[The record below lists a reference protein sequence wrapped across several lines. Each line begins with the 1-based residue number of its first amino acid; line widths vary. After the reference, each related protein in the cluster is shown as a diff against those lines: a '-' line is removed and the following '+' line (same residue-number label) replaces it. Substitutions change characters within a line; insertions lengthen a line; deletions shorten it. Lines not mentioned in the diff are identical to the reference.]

1 MLGLLPLAAERAPQS
16 ARRKA
21 VQRETVLGDM
31 ARPVN
36 VLRDRTASAADR
48 ANDSTQE
55 EKRAP
60 APPRRIAFLFAH
72 RTTFPHLFSPMAFS
86 AEQALTL
93 LRKAQAHD
101 RLAHAY
107 LITGPVGSGTRE
119 VAAGLTGIL
128 VNDSAAPLKHPDVHI
143 AEPESKSRRI
153 TTDQVRE
160 LERELQMRALRG
172 GRKVVI
178 IFDADRLMEQAANA
192 FLKTLEEPP
201 RNSHILLVSNFP
213 ELLLETILSRC
224 IEIPLVPGVRRA
236 LTERQRSIAE
246 SLQKFFTVARPELP
260 QVFGLVREMQA
271 LLSEAKQVIVEETEA
286 ACKTEA
292 KRYRE
297 ASGVDSGWIE
307 DREDFHKA
315 LAEARYR
322 QERGVLVDTL
332 ESWWADVLRQ
342 QQKATH
348 LDLPDF
354 AADTAALAARLAVPA
369 VIERAAAIGG
379 LRENFGRNVQ
389 EQLAVE
395 VAFIDA
401 FAA

>member
-1 MLGLLPLAAERAPQS
+1 
-16 ARRKA
+16 
-21 VQRETVLGDM
+21 
-31 ARPVN
+31 
-36 VLRDRTASAADR
+36 
-48 ANDSTQE
+48 
-55 EKRAP
+55 
-60 APPRRIAFLFAH
+60 
-72 RTTFPHLFSPMAFS
+72 MAFS

-93 LRKAQAHD
+93 LRKAQAND

-119 VAAGLTGIL
+119 VATGLTGIL
-128 VNDSAAPLKHPDVHI
+128 VGDTADPLKHPDVHI

-153 TTDQVRE
+153 TIDQVRE
-160 LERELQMRALRG
+160 LERTLQMRSLRG

-178 IFDADRLMEQAANA
+178 IFDADRLMEGSANA

-201 RNSHILLVSNFP
+201 RSSHILLVSNFP

-224 IEIPLVPGVRRA
+224 IEIPLVPGVQRG
-236 LTERQRSIAE
+236 LTERQHRLAE
-246 SLQKFFTVARPELP
+246 SLRRFFTLPRPELP
-260 QVFGLVREMQA
+260 QVFGLVREVQMLMA
-271 LLSEAKQVIVEETEA
+271 EAKQAIADETETA
-286 ACKTEA
+286 FKTEA

-297 ASGVDSGWIE
+297 ASGVDGGWIE

-322 QERGVLVDTL
+322 NERGTLVDTL

-342 QQKATH
+342 QQNATH
-348 LDLPDF
+348 LDLPEF
-354 AADTAALAARLAVPA
+354 AEDTAALAARLPVPT
-369 VIERAAAIGG
+369 VIDRAAAIGG

-395 VAFIDA
+395 VAFMAA
-401 FAA
+401 FAP

>member
-1 MLGLLPLAAERAPQS
+1 
-16 ARRKA
+16 
-21 VQRETVLGDM
+21 
-31 ARPVN
+31 
-36 VLRDRTASAADR
+36 
-48 ANDSTQE
+48 
-55 EKRAP
+55 
-60 APPRRIAFLFAH
+60 
-72 RTTFPHLFSPMAFS
+72 MAFS

-93 LRKAQAHD
+93 LRKAQAND

-128 VNDSAAPLKHPDVHI
+128 VDDTVAPLKHPDVHI

-153 TTDQVRE
+153 TIDQVRE
-160 LERELQMRALRG
+160 LERELQMRSLRG
-172 GRKVVI
+172 GRKVVV

-201 RNSHILLVSNFP
+201 RSSHILLVSNFP

-224 IEIPLVPGVRRA
+224 IEIPLAPGARRE
-236 LTERQRSIAE
+236 LTARQRRLAAL
-246 SLQKFFTVARPELP
+246 LQRFFTAPKPEMP
-260 QVFGLVREMQA
+260 QIFGLVREVQA
-271 LLSEAKQVIVEETEA
+271 LLAEAKQAIADETDTA
-286 ACKTEA
+286 FKTEA

-297 ASGVDSGWIE
+297 ASGVNSDWID

-322 QERGVLVDTL
+322 NERGVLVDTL
-332 ESWWADVLRQ
+332 ECWWADVLRQ
-342 QQKATH
+342 QQGAAH
-348 LDLPDF
+348 LDLPEF
-354 AADTAALAARLAVPA
+354 SADTATLAGRLAISDVLA
-369 VIERAAAIGG
+369 RAAAIGG

-395 VAFIDA
+395 VAFMDA

>member
-1 MLGLLPLAAERAPQS
+1 
-16 ARRKA
+16 
-21 VQRETVLGDM
+21 
-31 ARPVN
+31 
-36 VLRDRTASAADR
+36 
-48 ANDSTQE
+48 
-55 EKRAP
+55 
-60 APPRRIAFLFAH
+60 
-72 RTTFPHLFSPMAFS
+72 MAFS
-86 AEQALTL
+86 ADQALTL
-93 LRKAQAHD
+93 LRKAQAND

-128 VNDSAAPLKHPDVHI
+128 VGESAAPLKHPDVHI

-153 TTDQVRE
+153 TIDQVRD
-160 LERELQMRALRG
+160 LERGLQMRSLRG

-178 IFDADRLMEQAANA
+178 IFDADRLMEGSANA

-201 RNSHILLVSNFP
+201 PNSHILLVSNFP

-224 IEIPLVPGVRRA
+224 IEIPLVPGVRRE
-236 LTERQRSIAE
+236 LTDRQLRLAE
-246 SLQKFFTVARPELP
+246 SLRRYFAGPRPETP
-260 QVFGLVREMQA
+260 QIFGLVREVQA
-271 LLSEAKQVIVEETEA
+271 LMAEARQAISEETEA
-286 ACKTEA
+286 AFKAES

-297 ASGVDSGWIE
+297 ASGVSGDWID

-322 QERGVLVDTL
+322 NERGVLVDTL

-342 QQKATH
+342 QQNATH

-354 AADTAALAARLAVPA
+354 STDTAALAGRLAISD
-369 VIERAAAIGG
+369 VIDRAAAIGG

-395 VAFIDA
+395 VAFMDA
-401 FAA
+401 FAP

>member
-1 MLGLLPLAAERAPQS
+1 
-16 ARRKA
+16 
-21 VQRETVLGDM
+21 
-31 ARPVN
+31 
-36 VLRDRTASAADR
+36 
-48 ANDSTQE
+48 
-55 EKRAP
+55 
-60 APPRRIAFLFAH
+60 
-72 RTTFPHLFSPMAFS
+72 MAFS
-86 AEQALTL
+86 ADQALTL
-93 LRKAQAHD
+93 LRKAQAND

-128 VNDSAAPLKHPDVHI
+128 VDEAAAPLKHPDVHI

-153 TTDQVRE
+153 TIEQVRD
-160 LERELQMRALRG
+160 LERGLQMRSLRG

-178 IFDADRLMEQAANA
+178 IFDADRLMEGAANA

-201 RNSHILLVSNFP
+201 RSSHILLVSNFP

-224 IEIPLVPGVRRA
+224 IEIPLVPGVRRE
-236 LTERQRSIAE
+236 LTERQRRLAE
-246 SLQKFFTVARPELP
+246 LLQRYFTVPRPELP
-260 QVFGLVREMQA
+260 QIFGLVREVQA
-271 LLSEAKQVIVEETEA
+271 LMTEARQTISDETETA
-286 ACKTEA
+286 FKAES
-292 KRYRE
+292 KRFRD
-297 ASGVDSGWIE
+297 ATGVSSDWID

-322 QERGVLVDTL
+322 NDRGVLVDTL

-342 QQKATH
+342 QQRASH

-354 AADTAALAARLAVPA
+354 SADTAALAGRLSVSD
-369 VIERAAAIGG
+369 VIGRAGAIGG

-395 VAFIDA
+395 VAFMEA
-401 FAA
+401 FAP

>member
-1 MLGLLPLAAERAPQS
+1 
-16 ARRKA
+16 
-21 VQRETVLGDM
+21 
-31 ARPVN
+31 
-36 VLRDRTASAADR
+36 
-48 ANDSTQE
+48 
-55 EKRAP
+55 
-60 APPRRIAFLFAH
+60 
-72 RTTFPHLFSPMAFS
+72 MAFS

-93 LRKAQAHD
+93 LRKAQAND

-119 VAAGLTGIL
+119 VASGLTGIL
-128 VNDSAAPLKHPDVHI
+128 VGESADPLNHPDVHI

-153 TTDQVRE
+153 TIDQVRE
-160 LERELQMRALRG
+160 LERSLQMRSLRG
-172 GRKVVI
+172 GRKVVL
-178 IFDADRLMEQAANA
+178 IFDADRLVEGAANA

-213 ELLLETILSRC
+213 ELLIETILSRC
-224 IEIPLVPGVRRA
+224 IEIPLAPGARRE
-236 LTERQRSIAE
+236 LTERQRRLAD
-246 SLQKFFTVARPELP
+246 LLRRFFTIPRPEMP
-260 QVFGLVREMQA
+260 QVFGLVREVQTLMTEVKQA
-271 LLSEAKQVIVEETEA
+271 TASETEA
-286 ACKTEA
+286 AFKTEA

-297 ASGVDSGWIE
+297 ASGVNADWLD
-307 DREDFHKA
+307 DREDYHKA

-322 QERGVLVDTL
+322 NERGVLVDTL

-342 QQKATH
+342 QQRASH

-354 AADTAALAARLAVPA
+354 SADTAALADRLAISD
-369 VIERAAAIGG
+369 VIGRAAAIGG

-395 VAFIDA
+395 VAFMDA

>member
-1 MLGLLPLAAERAPQS
+1 
-16 ARRKA
+16 
-21 VQRETVLGDM
+21 
-31 ARPVN
+31 
-36 VLRDRTASAADR
+36 
-48 ANDSTQE
+48 
-55 EKRAP
+55 
-60 APPRRIAFLFAH
+60 
-72 RTTFPHLFSPMAFS
+72 MAFS

-93 LRKAQAHD
+93 LRKAQAND

-119 VAAGLTGIL
+119 VAAGLAGIL
-128 VNDSAAPLKHPDVHI
+128 VGETDDPLRHSDVHI

-153 TTDQVRE
+153 TIDQVRE
-160 LERELQMRALRG
+160 LERSLQMRSLRG

-178 IFDADRLMEQAANA
+178 LFDADRLVEAAANA

-213 ELLLETILSRC
+213 ETLLETILSRC
-224 IEIPLVPGVRRA
+224 IEIPLVPGARRG
-236 LTERQRSIAE
+236 LTERQRRLAE
-246 SLQKFFTVARPELP
+246 SLRRHSAIARPELP
-260 QVFGLVREMQA
+260 QIFTLVREVQA
-271 LLSEAKQVIVEETEA
+271 LMAEAKEAISDETEA

-292 KRYRE
+292 RRYRE
-297 ASGVDSGWIE
+297 ASGVDGGWIE

-322 QERGVLVDTL
+322 NERGVLVDTL

-342 QQKATH
+342 QQNAAH
-348 LDLPDF
+348 LDLPEF
-354 AADTAALAARLAVPA
+354 SADTATLAQRLTVSN

-395 VAFIDA
+395 VAFMDA

>member
-1 MLGLLPLAAERAPQS
+1 
-16 ARRKA
+16 
-21 VQRETVLGDM
+21 
-31 ARPVN
+31 
-36 VLRDRTASAADR
+36 
-48 ANDSTQE
+48 
-55 EKRAP
+55 
-60 APPRRIAFLFAH
+60 
-72 RTTFPHLFSPMAFS
+72 MAFS

-93 LRKAQAHD
+93 LRKARAND

-119 VAAGLTGIL
+119 VAAGLTGSL
-128 VNDSAAPLKHPDVHI
+128 VGECGDPLKHPDVHI

-153 TTDQVRE
+153 TTDQTRE
-160 LERELQMRALRG
+160 LERSLQMRSLRG

-178 IFDADRLMEQAANA
+178 LFDADRLVENAANA

-201 RNSHILLVSNFP
+201 ANSHILLVSNYP

-224 IEIPLVPGVRRA
+224 IEIPLVQGVRRG
-236 LTERQRSIAE
+236 LTARQLQLAG
-246 SLQKFFTVARPELP
+246 SLCRFFKVPRPELP
-260 QVFGLVREMQA
+260 QIFGLVREVQS
-271 LLSEAKQVIVEETEA
+271 LLAEAKLVISDETEA

-297 ASGVDSGWIE
+297 ASGVDGGWLE

-322 QERGVLVDTL
+322 NERGAFVDTL

-342 QQKATH
+342 QQNVTH

-354 AADTAALAARLAVPA
+354 STDTAALADRLAVSS
-369 VIERAAAIGG
+369 VITRAAAIGG

-395 VAFIDA
+395 VAFMEA
-401 FAA
+401 FAP

>member
-1 MLGLLPLAAERAPQS
+1 
-16 ARRKA
+16 
-21 VQRETVLGDM
+21 
-31 ARPVN
+31 
-36 VLRDRTASAADR
+36 
-48 ANDSTQE
+48 
-55 EKRAP
+55 
-60 APPRRIAFLFAH
+60 
-72 RTTFPHLFSPMAFS
+72 MAFS

-93 LRKAQAHD
+93 LRKAQAND

-119 VAAGLTGIL
+119 VASGLTGIL
-128 VNDSAAPLKHPDVHI
+128 VGESADPLNHPDVHI

-153 TTDQVRE
+153 TIDQVRE
-160 LERELQMRALRG
+160 LERSLQMRSLRG
-172 GRKVVI
+172 GRKVVL
-178 IFDADRLMEQAANA
+178 IFDADRLVEGAANA

-213 ELLLETILSRC
+213 ELLIETILSRC
-224 IEIPLVPGVRRA
+224 IEIPLAPGARRE
-236 LTERQRSIAE
+236 LTERQRRLAD
-246 SLQKFFTVARPELP
+246 LLRRFFTIPRPEMP
-260 QVFGLVREMQA
+260 QVFGLVREVQTLMTEVKQA
-271 LLSEAKQVIVEETEA
+271 TAGETEA
-286 ACKTEA
+286 AFKTEA

-297 ASGVDSGWIE
+297 ASGVNADWLD
-307 DREDFHKA
+307 DREDYHKA

-322 QERGVLVDTL
+322 NERGVLVDTL

-342 QQKATH
+342 QQRASH

-354 AADTAALAARLAVPA
+354 SADTAALADRLAISD
-369 VIERAAAIGG
+369 VIGRAAAIGG

-395 VAFIDA
+395 VAFMDA

>member
-1 MLGLLPLAAERAPQS
+1 
-16 ARRKA
+16 
-21 VQRETVLGDM
+21 
-31 ARPVN
+31 
-36 VLRDRTASAADR
+36 
-48 ANDSTQE
+48 
-55 EKRAP
+55 
-60 APPRRIAFLFAH
+60 
-72 RTTFPHLFSPMAFS
+72 MAFT

-93 LRKAQAHD
+93 LRKAQAND

-128 VNDSAAPLKHPDVHI
+128 VGESGDPLKHPDVHI

-153 TTDQVRE
+153 TIDQVRK

-178 IFDADRLMEQAANA
+178 IFDADRLGEQAANA

-224 IEIPLVPGVRRA
+224 IEIPLVAGARRG
-236 LTERQRSIAE
+236 LSDRQRRIAE
-246 SLQKFFTVARPELP
+246 SLRKFFTAQRPELP
-260 QVFGLVREMQA
+260 QVFGLVREVQA
-271 LLSEAKQVIVEETEA
+271 LLAEAKLAITDETDAAFKSEAKH
-286 ACKTEA
+286 
-292 KRYRE
+292 YRD
-297 ASGVDSGWIE
+297 ASGVDGGWIE

-322 QERGVLVDTL
+322 NERGVLVDTL

-342 QQKATH
+342 QQRVTH

-354 AADTAALAARLAVPA
+354 SADTAALAQRLAIPD
-369 VIERAAAIGG
+369 VIARAAAIGG

-395 VAFIDA
+395 VAFMDA

>member
-1 MLGLLPLAAERAPQS
+1 
-16 ARRKA
+16 
-21 VQRETVLGDM
+21 
-31 ARPVN
+31 
-36 VLRDRTASAADR
+36 
-48 ANDSTQE
+48 
-55 EKRAP
+55 
-60 APPRRIAFLFAH
+60 
-72 RTTFPHLFSPMAFS
+72 MAFT

-93 LRKAQAHD
+93 LRKAQAND

-128 VNDSAAPLKHPDVHI
+128 VGESTDPLKHPDVHI

-153 TTDQVRE
+153 TIDQVRE
-160 LERELQMRALRG
+160 LERSLQMRSLRG

-178 IFDADRLMEQAANA
+178 LFDADRLVESAANA

-213 ELLLETILSRC
+213 EMLLETILSRC
-224 IEIPLVPGVRRA
+224 IEIPLVQGARRG
-236 LTERQRSIAE
+236 LGERQRRLAE
-246 SLQKFFTVARPELP
+246 SLRRYFTVPRPELP
-260 QVFGLVREMQA
+260 QIFGLVREVQT
-271 LLSEAKQVIVEETEA
+271 LLSEAKQTIADETEA
-286 ACKTEA
+286 ACKAEA
-292 KRYRE
+292 KRYRD
-297 ASGVDSGWIE
+297 ASGVSGDWIE

-322 QERGVLVDTL
+322 NERGVLVDTL

-342 QQKATH
+342 QQDAAH

-354 AADTAALAARLAVPA
+354 SADTAALAARLVVSN
-369 VIERAAAIGG
+369 VIGRAAAIGG

-395 VAFIDA
+395 VAFMEA

>member
-1 MLGLLPLAAERAPQS
+1 
-16 ARRKA
+16 
-21 VQRETVLGDM
+21 
-31 ARPVN
+31 
-36 VLRDRTASAADR
+36 
-48 ANDSTQE
+48 
-55 EKRAP
+55 
-60 APPRRIAFLFAH
+60 
-72 RTTFPHLFSPMAFS
+72 MAFS

-93 LRKAQAHD
+93 LRKAQAND

-119 VAAGLTGIL
+119 VASGLTGIL
-128 VNDSAAPLKHPDVHI
+128 VGESADPLNHPDVHI

-153 TTDQVRE
+153 TIDQVRE
-160 LERELQMRALRG
+160 LERSLQMRSLRG
-172 GRKVVI
+172 GRKVVL
-178 IFDADRLMEQAANA
+178 IFDADRLVEGAANA

-213 ELLLETILSRC
+213 ELLIETILSRC
-224 IEIPLVPGVRRA
+224 IEIPLAPGARRE
-236 LTERQRSIAE
+236 LTERQRRLAD
-246 SLQKFFTVARPELP
+246 LLRRFFTIPRPEMP
-260 QVFGLVREMQA
+260 QVFGLVREVQTLMT
-271 LLSEAKQVIVEETEA
+271 EAKQATAGETEA
-286 ACKTEA
+286 AFKTEA

-297 ASGVDSGWIE
+297 ASGVNADWLD
-307 DREDFHKA
+307 DREDYHKA

-322 QERGVLVDTL
+322 NERGVLVDTL

-342 QQKATH
+342 QQRASH

-354 AADTAALAARLAVPA
+354 SADTAALADRLAISD
-369 VIERAAAIGG
+369 VIGRAAAIGG

-395 VAFIDA
+395 VAFMDA

>member
-1 MLGLLPLAAERAPQS
+1 
-16 ARRKA
+16 
-21 VQRETVLGDM
+21 
-31 ARPVN
+31 
-36 VLRDRTASAADR
+36 
-48 ANDSTQE
+48 
-55 EKRAP
+55 
-60 APPRRIAFLFAH
+60 
-72 RTTFPHLFSPMAFS
+72 MAFS
-86 AEQALTL
+86 AEQSLTL
-93 LRKAQAHD
+93 LRKAHAND

-128 VNDSAAPLKHPDVHI
+128 VGESAEPLKHADVHI

-153 TTDQVRE
+153 TIEQVRD
-160 LERELQMRALRG
+160 LERALQMRALRG

-178 IFDADRLMEQAANA
+178 IFDADRLMEGSANA

-224 IEIPLVPGVRRA
+224 IEIPLVAGARR
-236 LTERQRSIAE
+236 EPSDRQRRIAE
-246 SLQKFFTVARPELP
+246 MLRQFFKLPRPELP
-260 QVFGLVREMQA
+260 QIFGLVREVQA
-271 LLSEAKQVIVEETEA
+271 LLAEAKQAISETTEA
-286 ACKTEA
+286 AFKTEA
-292 KRYRE
+292 KHYRD
-297 ASGVDSGWIE
+297 ASGVNADWID
-307 DREDFHKA
+307 DREDYHKA

-322 QERGVLVDTL
+322 NERGVLLDTL

-342 QQKATH
+342 QQRATH

-354 AADTAALAARLAVPA
+354 SADTAALADRLAVSD
-369 VIERAAAIGG
+369 VITRAAAIGG

-395 VAFIDA
+395 VAFMEA
-401 FAA
+401 FGA

>member
-1 MLGLLPLAAERAPQS
+1 
-16 ARRKA
+16 
-21 VQRETVLGDM
+21 
-31 ARPVN
+31 
-36 VLRDRTASAADR
+36 
-48 ANDSTQE
+48 
-55 EKRAP
+55 
-60 APPRRIAFLFAH
+60 
-72 RTTFPHLFSPMAFS
+72 MAFS

-93 LRKAQAHD
+93 LRKAQAND

-119 VAAGLTGIL
+119 VAAGLTAIL
-128 VNDSAAPLKHPDVHI
+128 TGEAADPLKHPDVHI

-153 TTDQVRE
+153 TIDQVRE
-160 LERELQMRALRG
+160 LERSLQMRAFRG
-172 GRKVVI
+172 GRKVVV
-178 IFDADRLMEQAANA
+178 IFDADRLVEGAANA

-224 IEIPLVPGVRRA
+224 IEIPLVAGA
-236 LTERQRSIAE
+236 LRGLTGRQQRLAGM
-246 SLQKFFTVARPELP
+246 LRNFFKVQRPELP
-260 QVFGLVREMQA
+260 QIFGLVREVQT
-271 LLSEAKQVIVEETEA
+271 LLSEAKQAIADETEA
-286 ACKTEA
+286 AFKTEA

-297 ASGVDSGWIE
+297 ASGVNADWID
-307 DREDFHKA
+307 DREDYHKA

-322 QERGVLVDTL
+322 NERGVLLDTL
-332 ESWWADVLRQ
+332 ECWWADVLRQ
-342 QQKATH
+342 QQRATH

-354 AADTAALAARLAVPA
+354 SADTAALADRLAVSD
-369 VIERAAAIGG
+369 VITRVAAISG

-395 VAFIDA
+395 VAFMEA